1 MGKTELLDI
10 VLKDIKELELL
21 VKAMAATAEVPSV
34 MQELAKVKARNVYDG
49 LAQLNG
55 DAACALKQQLS
66 KVEAL
71 ADEGVVAQPIAIVE
85 AGSPE
90 EAPAEVFEA
99 QSQTSS
105 EKEEKPE
112 FEEVKP
118 VKEEEIVQS
127 TLSSEKKDNETIAE
141 VITQPVE
148 NEKEAEDVQSPIEK
162 NVEPEAEIGTVIV
175 KGNKETLDKVI
186 TNERFRT
193 GVRSLNETIQVRKPE
208 TRFVVSLKKA
218 ININD
223 RFRYQRELFS
233 NDSSVMNAAIEKLDA
248 MNSMAEARQYVS
260 DFGWDENSEV
270 VADFMALLEA
280 RFSRA
285 N

>member
-90 EAPAEVFEA
+90 GASTEVFEA
-99 QSQTSS
+99 QTQTSS

-127 TLSSEKKDNETIAE
+127 TLSSEKKDNETVAE

-148 NEKEAEDVQSPIEK
+148 NEKEAEDVQSPTEK
-162 NVEPEAEIGTVIV
+162 NVEQEAEIGTVIV

>member
-90 EAPAEVFEA
+90 GAPAEIFEA

-141 VITQPVE
+141 VIAQPVE
-148 NEKEAEDVQSPIEK
+148 NEKEAEDVQSPTEK